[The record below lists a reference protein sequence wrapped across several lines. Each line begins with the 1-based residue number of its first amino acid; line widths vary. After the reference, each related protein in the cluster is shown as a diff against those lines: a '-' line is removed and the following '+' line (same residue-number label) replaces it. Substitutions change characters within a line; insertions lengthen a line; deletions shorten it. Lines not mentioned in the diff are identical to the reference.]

1 MKLGAEPKKIALLA
15 ALAGAAGY
23 LLYSNLISGDERPAA
38 SRAAPGAPA
47 RPALRRDLDAPQ
59 AAEPRT
65 ATAPRPRS
73 LEFRPSL
80 KSGRTDGGVDA
91 SSADPTL
98 RLDLLAQVQ
107 SVQFAGGE
115 RNLFQFGPAP
125 APKPVPAKAASN
137 PVEPVTSRPPEP
149 PPKPPPTPIPLKF
162 YGYTSPGPAGER
174 RAFFLDGEDI
184 LVAAEG
190 QVIKRRY
197 KVVRIGL
204 NSCVVEDVEQKYQQT
219 LVLEEQAG

>member
-15 ALAGAAGY
+15 MLGGAAGY
-23 LLYSNLISGDERPAA
+23 LLYSNLISGDERPV
-38 SRAAPGAPA
+38 AP
-47 RPALRRDLDAPQ
+47 RSTLRRDFDAPQ

-65 ATAPRPRS
+65 PTAPRPRS
-73 LEFRPSL
+73 PEFRPSL

-91 SSADPTL
+91 FSADPAL
-98 RLDLLAQVQ
+98 RLDLLTRVQ
-107 SVQFAGGE
+107 TVKFEGGD

-137 PVEPVTSRPPEP
+137 SVLPMTSKPPEP

-174 RAFFLDGEDI
+174 RAFFLDGDDI

-190 QVIKRRY
+190 ALVKRRY
-197 KVVRIGL
+197 RVVRIGL

-219 LVLEEQAG
+219 LMLEEQTG